1 MEDEVIVD
9 EIPTETETDED
20 FFSDID
26 NEVITEDIDEGK
38 EEGSDGEENDESEV
52 PSEDSK
58 DDSKSEEVDFKPLLD
73 ALKGKIKYN
82 KEEVEVKSIEDLIEN
97 YQKGLNYDKKLQE
110 LENLQNSRLEKYAK
124 EKADAL
130 GISVDEYMNQVEA
143 YEKQQERQREADE
156 LEDLI
161 NAGTPESIA
170 KELIAS
176 RQQRKQIQQEL
187 NDIKAEREADKKEKE
202 KNKEYQDFLNEFP
215 DVMPE
220 SIPKEVFEDAE
231 NSSLKEAYMKWKL
244 KELEKEISIS
254 KTNEK
259 NKKSSVGSTTETGT
273 TNEKHERV
281 QRGFQRWERY
291 SCFGRCLASDN

>member
-1 MEDEVIVD
+1 MENEEVV
-9 EIPTETETDED
+9 ESIPTETMESDDD
-20 FFSDID
+20 FFSEVDS
-26 NEVITEDIDEGK
+26 EVIAEKTN
-38 EEGSDGEENDESEV
+38 GEEDTNSEEEETNEAEV
-52 PSEDSK
+52 PSEASEDN
-58 DDSKSEEVDFKPLLD
+58 SKSEQEVDFKPLLD

-82 KEEVEVKSIEDLIEN
+82 KEEVTPESLEDLIEN
-97 YQKGLNYDKKLQE
+97 YQKGLNYDKKVQE
-110 LENLQNSRLEKYAK
+110 LDNLQNSRLERYAK

-202 KNKEYQDFLNEFP
+202 KNKEYQDFLKEFP
-215 DVMPE
+215 EVNPE

-259 NKKSSVGSTTETGT
+259 NKKSSVGSTTDTGT
-273 TNEKHERV
+273 TNEKHERDLFLE
-281 QRGFQRWERY
+281 GFE
-291 SCFGRCLASDN
+291 S

>member
-1 MEDEVIVD
+1 MENEEIV
-9 EIPTETETDED
+9 ESIPTETMESEED
-20 FFSDID
+20 FFSDVD
-26 NEVITEDIDEGK
+26 SEVIAEDINEG
-38 EEGSDGEENDESEV
+38 EEEVSDGEENDESEV
-52 PSEDSK
+52 PSEDSE
-58 DDSKSEEVDFKPLLD
+58 DNSKSEQEVDFKPLLD

-82 KEEVEVKSIEDLIEN
+82 KEEVTPESLEDLIEN
-97 YQKGLNYDKKLQE
+97 YQKGLNYDKKVQE
-110 LENLQNSRLEKYAK
+110 LDNLQNSRLEKYAK

-187 NDIKAEREADKKEKE
+187 NDIKAEREADRKEKE
-202 KNKEYQDFLNEFP
+202 KNKEYQDFLKEFP
-215 DVMPE
+215 DVNPE
-220 SIPKEVFEDAE
+220 SIPKEVFEEAE
-231 NSSLKEAYMKWKL
+231 KSSLSNAYMKWKL
-244 KELEKEISIS
+244 KDLEKQISIS

-259 NKKSSVGSTTETGT
+259 NKQSSIGSTTESGRVA
-273 TNEKHERV
+273 EKHEKDPFLE
-281 QRGFQRWERY
+281 GFLN
-291 SCFGRCLASDN
+291 G

>member
-1 MEDEVIVD
+1 MENEEVV
-9 EIPTETETDED
+9 ESIPTETMESDED
-20 FFSDID
+20 FFSEVDS
-26 NEVITEDIDEGK
+26 EVIAEETNGEEDTNSEK
-38 EEGSDGEENDESEV
+38 EETNEAEV
-52 PSEDSK
+52 PSEASEDN
-58 DDSKSEEVDFKPLLD
+58 SKSEQEVDFKPLLD

-82 KEEVEVKSIEDLIEN
+82 KEEVTPESLEDLIEN
-97 YQKGLNYDKKLQE
+97 YQKGLNYDKKVQE
-110 LENLQNSRLEKYAK
+110 LDNLQNSRLEKYAK

-187 NDIKAEREADKKEKE
+187 NDIKAEREADRKEKE
-202 KNKEYQDFLNEFP
+202 KNKEYQDFLKEFP
-215 DVMPE
+215 DVNPE
-220 SIPKEVFEDAE
+220 SIPKEVFEEAE
-231 NSSLKEAYMKWKL
+231 KSSLSNAYMKWKL
-244 KELEKEISIS
+244 KDLEKQISIS

-259 NKKSSVGSTTETGT
+259 NKQSSIGSTTESGIVA
-273 TNEKHERV
+273 EKHETDLFLEGL
-281 QRGFQRWERY
+281 QNG
-291 SCFGRCLASDN
+291 

>member
-1 MEDEVIVD
+1 MDEMES
-9 EIPTETETDED
+9 IPTEISEDED
-20 FFSDID
+20 FFSDVD
-26 NEVITEDIDEGK
+26 NEVINEQTEEEPVEEETKEDETP
-38 EEGSDGEENDESEV
+38 NQT
-52 PSEDSK
+52 PEDNSK
-58 DDSKSEEVDFKPLLD
+58 TEEVDFKPLLD

-82 KEEVEVKSIEDLIEN
+82 KEEVNVESIEDLIEN

-176 RQQRKQIQQEL
+176 RQQRRQIQQEL
-187 NDIKAEREADKKEKE
+187 NDIKAEREADKRDKERT
-202 KNKEYQDFLNEFP
+202 KEYQDFLEEFP
-215 DVMPE
+215 DVKPE

-231 NSSLKEAYMKWKL
+231 RSSLKEAYMKWKL
-244 KELEKEISIS
+244 KDLEKQISIS

-259 NKKSSVGSTTETGT
+259 NKQSSIGSTTESGT
-273 TNEKHERV
+273 VAEKHEKDLFLE
-281 QRGFQRWERY
+281 GLLN
-291 SCFGRCLASDN
+291 G

>member
-1 MEDEVIVD
+1 MEDEEIV
-9 EIPTETETDED
+9 ESIPTETMESDED
-20 FFSDID
+20 FFSEVDS
-26 NEVITEDIDEGK
+26 EVIAEDINEGK
-38 EEGSDGEENDESEV
+38 EEVSDGEENDESEV

-58 DDSKSEEVDFKPLLD
+58 DNSNSEQDVDFKPLLE

-82 KEEVEVKSIEDLIEN
+82 KEEVIPESLEDLIEN

-110 LENLQNSRLEKYAK
+110 LEDLQNSRLEKYAK
-124 EKADAL
+124 EKADSL

-187 NDIKAEREADKKEKE
+187 NDIKAEREADRKEKE
-202 KNKEYQDFLNEFP
+202 KNKEYQDFLKEFP
-215 DVMPE
+215 DVNPE

-231 NSSLKEAYMKWKL
+231 KTSLSNAYMKWKL
-244 KELEKEISIS
+244 KDLEKQISIS
-254 KTNEK
+254 KTNEE
-259 NKKSSVGSTTETGT
+259 NKKSSVGSTTETGKT
-273 TNEKHERV
+273 TEKHEKDLFLE
-281 QRGFQRWERY
+281 GFEE
-291 SCFGRCLASDN
+291 

>member
-1 MEDEVIVD
+1 MENEEIV
-9 EIPTETETDED
+9 ESIPTETMESEED
-20 FFSDID
+20 FFSDVD
-26 NEVITEDIDEGK
+26 SEVIAEDINEG
-38 EEGSDGEENDESEV
+38 EEEVSDGEENDESEV
-52 PSEDSK
+52 PSEDSE
-58 DDSKSEEVDFKPLLD
+58 DNSKSEQEVDFKPLLD

-82 KEEVEVKSIEDLIEN
+82 KEEVTPESLEDLIEN
-97 YQKGLNYDKKLQE
+97 YQKGLNYDKKVQE
-110 LENLQNSRLEKYAK
+110 LDNLQNSRLERYAK

-187 NDIKAEREADKKEKE
+187 NDIKAEREADRKEKE
-202 KNKEYQDFLNEFP
+202 KNKEYQDFLKEFP
-215 DVMPE
+215 DVNPE
-220 SIPKEVFEDAE
+220 SIPKEVFEEAE
-231 NSSLKEAYMKWKL
+231 KSSLSNAYMKWKL
-244 KELEKEISIS
+244 KDLEKQISIS

-259 NKKSSVGSTTETGT
+259 NKQSSIGSTTESGRVD
-273 TNEKHERV
+273 EKHEKDLFLE
-281 QRGFQRWERY
+281 GLLD
-291 SCFGRCLASDN
+291 G